1 MTKLLRLMLIDDE
14 EPARQRLR
22 AVLGDLAAELPH
34 EIVSEASNG
43 RQALVILETVP
54 ADVVLVDIHMP
65 QMSGMEFA
73 RHLLRGDKSP
83 ALIFVTAHDAHAIQA
98 FEVNALDYLLKP
110 VRGARLLSALQ
121 KAQVLTR
128 EKLDAVAT
136 QAAEG
141 PRRFLSIAERGRIQ
155 LVPVSDILYLRAEL
169 KYVTLKT
176 SEREYL
182 IEESLTALEQEFGE
196 SFVRIHRS
204 CLVARDRVRGFERAS
219 ESDEGAGWAVLLDG
233 CAEKLAVSRRQWPHV
248 KGLAGSR

>member
-1 MTKLLRLMLIDDE
+1 MSQALRLMLIDDE
-14 EPARQRLR
+14 EPARQRLH

-34 EIVSEASNG
+34 EIVAEASNG
-43 RQALVILETVP
+43 RQALVILESVP

-73 RHLLRGDKSP
+73 RHLMQAEKPP
-83 ALIFVTAHDAHAIQA
+83 ALIFVTAFDAHAIQA

-128 EKLDAVAT
+128 EKLDALANQT
-136 QAAEG
+136 EEG
-141 PRRFLSIAERGRIQ
+141 PRRFLSVSERGRIL
-155 LVPVSDILYLRAEL
+155 LVPVSEVLYLRAEL

-176 SEREYL
+176 VEREYL

-219 ESDEGAGWAVLLDG
+219 ESEEGAGWAIVLEG
-233 CAEKLAVSRRQWPHV
+233 CEEKLPVSRRMWTQV
-248 KGLAGSR
+248 KSLAAGR